1 MTDQSDTYDHRVARA
16 EIIKVVNNRYSAPVT
31 QKFAAV
37 TKERPV
43 NIAQKHVIIFAT
55 IKLLEPTATI
65 KSTKGIVHHHS
76 KDFPCSQVYQDAF
89 EVIVDKNTHPKPH
102 IYVKHIIESTLQI
115 NQIKFGSRNIL
126 DTLHQQ
132 QAFIQF
138 RKYSTHR

>member
-55 IKLLEPTATI
+55 IKTSRADRNHQI
-65 KSTKGIVHHHS
+65 YKRNCSS
-76 KDFPCSQVYQDAF
+76 SFQRFPM
-89 EVIVDKNTHPKPH
+89 
-102 IYVKHIIESTLQI
+102 
-115 NQIKFGSRNIL
+115 
-126 DTLHQQ
+126 
-132 QAFIQF
+132 
-138 RKYSTHR
+138 